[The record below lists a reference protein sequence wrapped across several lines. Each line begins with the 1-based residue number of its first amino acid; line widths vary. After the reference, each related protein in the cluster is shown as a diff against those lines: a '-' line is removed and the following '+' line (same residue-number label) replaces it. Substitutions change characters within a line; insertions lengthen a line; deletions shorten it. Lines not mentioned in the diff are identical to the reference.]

1 MMAEQYR
8 IGDHVSYSCNGVC
21 LVADIRTDSPSGK
34 EAPKPF
40 YILKPVADPGSTIF
54 VPTTSETL
62 LAKMQRL
69 PTQGEIDQLIRST
82 REEELAWVDDRKVRA
97 ASFQATIKACDLREL
112 LRLVGCIYRKKQ
124 ELADKGKK
132 LAASDDA
139 TLRRAEGIIQNEL
152 SFVLQIPDDQVGAYI
167 RAKLEISD

>member
-1 MMAEQYR
+1 MMAEQYH

-21 LVADIRTDSPSGK
+21 LVADIRTESAKGK
-34 EAPKPF
+34 DAPKTF

-69 PTQGEIDQLIRST
+69 PTQAEIDQLIRST
-82 REEELAWVDDRKVRA
+82 REEEFTWVEDRKVRA

-112 LRLVGCIYRKKQ
+112 LQLVGCIYRKKQ
-124 ELADKGKK
+124 ELASRGKK

-139 TLRRAEGIIQNEL
+139 TLRRAEGIVQNEL
-152 SFVLQIPDDQVGAYI
+152 SFVLQVPDDQVGAYI
-167 RAKLEISD
+167 REKLAIDD